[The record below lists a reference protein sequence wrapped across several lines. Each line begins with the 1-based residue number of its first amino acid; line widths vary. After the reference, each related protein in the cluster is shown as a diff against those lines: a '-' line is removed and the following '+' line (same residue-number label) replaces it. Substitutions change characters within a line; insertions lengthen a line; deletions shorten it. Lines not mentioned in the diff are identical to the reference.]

1 MREMWG
7 GAERRL
13 MCAAVACLVLALSA
27 GRAEASTFT
36 ISCNNQLRGYTLSFD
51 DRSQTLTWRA
61 GAVQTQY
68 QVHQVRNDSESL
80 QVTGVTHEHGPG
92 YLAIFRPEKKI
103 TYSYPN
109 KSQQTDKCQ

>member
-1 MREMWG
+1 MREIWG
-7 GAERRL
+7 GPERRL
-13 MCAAVACLVLALSA
+13 IRAAIACLVVALGA
-27 GRAEASTFT
+27 GGAQASTFT
-36 ISCNNQLRGYTLSFD
+36 ISCKNQLREYTLSFD
-51 DRSQTLTWRA
+51 DRSPTLTWRA
-61 GAVQTQY
+61 GGVQSDY

-109 KSQQTDKCQ
+109 KSQQTDKCK